1 MHYHL
6 ILTQRCNLNC
16 GYCGGTRDDASS
28 PEVEYP
34 LEALQEFIAKDP
46 EPVLV
51 FYGGEPLLRMDL
63 MEELMDRITATY
75 LLHTNGLFLD
85 RVRPEYLKR
94 FHTILVSMDGRQEVT
109 DAYRGE
115 GVYARAVK
123 TVKRVREDFP
133 GDLIARMVASLKTDI
148 YQDVLHLAGLG
159 VFDHVH
165 WQLDFELFWDGGTDE
180 GKEWLKGYNQ
190 GISRLVRKWVHE
202 MKGGRVL
209 GLVPFIGIT
218 NTLLSGEPTPIRC
231 GAGHDFFSIAPSGD
245 ITLCPVTP
253 EYEFMRVGHITET
266 KPEDL
271 QGCAPP
277 GEPCASCDI
286 RWVCGGRCIFINRV
300 KDWVGEE
307 GYGLICSTVR
317 HLVAEMEGALPEIR
331 GLIEN
336 GTIPA
341 EALDYPKINND
352 CEIIP

>member
-1 MHYHL
+1 VVGNA
-6 ILTQRCNLNC
+6 R
-16 GYCGGTRDDASS
+16 
-28 PEVEYP
+28 
-34 LEALQEFIAKDP
+34 
-46 EPVLV
+46 
-51 FYGGEPLLRMDL
+51 
-63 MEELMDRITATY
+63 RIK
-75 LLHTNGLFLD
+75 
-85 RVRPEYLKR
+85 KR
-94 FHTILVSMDGRQEVT
+94 FQ
-109 DAYRGE
+109 
-115 GVYARAVK
+115 
-123 TVKRVREDFP
+123 
-133 GDLIARMVASLKTDI
+133 GDLVARMVASLKTDI

-159 VFDHVH
+159 PFDHVH

-180 GKEWLKGYNQ
+180 GKKWLRRYNE
-190 GISRLVRKWVHE
+190 GIGRLVRKWVHE